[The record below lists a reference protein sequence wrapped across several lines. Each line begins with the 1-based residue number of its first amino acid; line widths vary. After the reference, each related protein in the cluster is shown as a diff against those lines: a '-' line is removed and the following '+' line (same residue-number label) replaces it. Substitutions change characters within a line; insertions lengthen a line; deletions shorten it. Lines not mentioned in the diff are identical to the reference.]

1 MQVKDE
7 QFIENNRLNTLLFS
21 NLTSDKKIKL
31 SEIEETV
38 NLMKISEVTET
49 YKQWQ
54 GKLKEEVDN
63 TLDTIQSSRSNFIFY
78 CI

>member
-21 NLTSDKKIKL
+21 NLTSDNKIKL

-54 GKLKEEVDN
+54 GKIKEEVDN
-63 TLDTIQSSRSNFIFY
+63 LFKLEHKRNLKGYFTKK
-78 CI
+78 